1 MLAKNWQTASR
12 FLDKVGVIHQS
23 KVSFTI
29 LDKNPGQN
37 RAVREILR
45 NLIGCLEDCKLE
57 KTGVYTFQIKYI
69 LRNGMMSRQGGK
81 QRTHSYVILKIYLL
95 KHKSRDYL

>member
-1 MLAKNWQTASR
+1 MLAQNWQTASR

-45 NLIGCLEDCKLE
+45 NLIGCLDYWEGE
-57 KTGVYTFQIKYI
+57 KTDFSREIKNWI
-69 LRNGMMSRQGGK
+69 
-81 QRTHSYVILKIYLL
+81 VV
-95 KHKSRDYL
+95 